1 MYKIHFRTSGRGSK
15 DIELSIDGDQMV
27 FDGTLDD
34 LYIILAKIL
43 VIIEKDENI
52 PTLRSLGRIDLYT
65 DLLKRIPRSSKT
77 VF

>member
-15 DIELSIDGDQMV
+15 NIELSIDGEQMV

-52 PTLRSLGRIDLYT
+52 PILKSLGRIHLYS
-65 DLLKRIPRSSKT
+65 DLLKKISK
-77 VF
+77 